1 MSPITAR
8 SKLDAVRAMIATK
21 KTWLNSFGS
30 GRNKRPDFEI
40 SQKNEELTM
49 LNAIA
54 ADYVRMVE
62 EEGR

>member
-1 MSPITAR
+1 LSPITAR
-8 SKLDAVRAMIATK
+8 SKLEAVRAMIAAK
-21 KTWLNSFGS
+21 QTWLNSFGS

-40 SQKNEELTM
+40 SQKHEELTM

-54 ADYVRMVE
+54 ADYARMVK